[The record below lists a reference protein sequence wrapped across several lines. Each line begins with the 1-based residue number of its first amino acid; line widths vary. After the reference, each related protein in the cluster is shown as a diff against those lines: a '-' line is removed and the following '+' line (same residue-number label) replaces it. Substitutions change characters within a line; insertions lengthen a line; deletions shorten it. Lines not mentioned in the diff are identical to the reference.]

1 MRVTFLTHY
10 PGRGGSTFV
19 TAQLAGFFRDCGHQ
33 TQIVV
38 ADDSEDAIVDD
49 YIVVRRRSGEGWRG
63 RMIEYKRTIDQTR
76 PDVVYSI
83 SGIEELNVLRFLSMP
98 RVRHFSSLERN
109 EYVDIPYLLPQV
121 TQFLESITANT
132 PDVLAHVRAGGG
144 DRFAG
149 WVAPYRIAP
158 AFLDA
163 PSLSET
169 TTNRGGLKVC
179 FIARLER
186 VLKRAHWI
194 PEIVARCKQAG
205 QRFRWHIFG
214 EGPMEPWMRK
224 TLESQ
229 RNVGDVSF
237 HGWVDSQTLA
247 RELPAYDVFFLC
259 SRSEG
264 LPIAMVEAML
274 CGLACV
280 VPAIPAGITH
290 VLEKGGGWLYPAAS
304 PAAAANALIEA
315 ARDPTL
321 LQRKKR
327 EAQGIARGMFA
338 TRAVEEQLKRLE
350 AGVKKL
356 TFNGNRL
363 SIENAADMRAVPL
376 GALLR
381 RKLISSLGAMRP
393 HRQIC

>member
-1 MRVTFLTHY
+1 MRVTFLTHF

-19 TAQLAGFFRDCGHQ
+19 LAQLAGFFRDCGHH

-49 YIVVRRRSGEGWRG
+49 YIVVRRRSGEGWRA
-63 RMIEYKRTIDQTR
+63 RMIEYKRAVDQTR

-109 EYVDIPYLLPQV
+109 EHVDIPYLLPQV
-121 TQFLESITANT
+121 TQFLESVTANT

-163 PSLSET
+163 PSLPET
-169 TTNRGGLKVC
+169 TTNRGCLKVC

-186 VLKRAHWI
+186 FLKRAHWI
-194 PEIVARCKQAG
+194 PEIVASCRQAG
-205 QRFRWHIFG
+205 QKFRWHIYG
-214 EGPMEPWMRK
+214 DGPLEPWMRK
-224 TLESQ
+224 ALERQ
-229 RNVGDVSF
+229 GDVGDVSF
-237 HGWVDSQTLA
+237 HGWVDPLTLA

-264 LPIAMVEAML
+264 LPVAMVEAML

-290 VLEKGGGWLYPAAS
+290 VLEKGGGWLYHAAS
-304 PAAAANALIEA
+304 PADAANALIEA
-315 ARDPTL
+315 AQDPTL
-321 LQRKKR
+321 LQQKKR
-327 EAQGIARGMFA
+327 EAQSIARGMFA
-338 TRAVEEQLKRLE
+338 TCAVEEQLKRLE
-350 AGVKKL
+350 AGVTAL

-363 SIENAADMRAVPL
+363 SIDKAARMRTVPL
-376 GALLR
+376 VVLLR
-381 RKLISSLGAMRP
+381 RKFLSKLCPTRVDP
-393 HRQIC
+393 QTC